1 MDKLK
6 SSNKT
11 QISGKIKY
19 INNYNLEMARTQL
32 QDAVPITLGQE
43 FQAFAVSTNNDILR
57 LNELLPLLS
66 EEIGRAHV

>member
-19 INNYNLEMARTQL
+19 INNYNLDMAKAKQHY
-32 QDAVPITLGQE
+32 VPQ
-43 FQAFAVSTNNDILR
+43 SILR
-57 LNELLPLLS
+57 NFKCEAKVAQPKIFCLS
-66 EEIGRAHV
+66 KKSCKIFGSIV